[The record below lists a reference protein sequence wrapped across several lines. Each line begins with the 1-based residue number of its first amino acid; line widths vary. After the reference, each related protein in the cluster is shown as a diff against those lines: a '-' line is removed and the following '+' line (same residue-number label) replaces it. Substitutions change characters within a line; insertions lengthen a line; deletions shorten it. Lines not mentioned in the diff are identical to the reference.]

1 MTTSSSSTDDQHD
14 LHDDLHDLHDSA
26 PSDASSAVPG
36 LYVRPLT
43 GPEELDLFLRLTYS
57 LDHELADDLATGR
70 RLPRWMWVALDGDRV
85 VGRLAWW
92 THTAGAEPQALD
104 FFDLAPDL
112 SPEERA
118 EVGLRLLTTA
128 TAVVI
133 PKGTQRPE
141 FGRFMPADWREV
153 PETRSVLESLF
164 AVLERTGARPLV
176 ERLRL
181 EWQPGT
187 PVPEPKGRLEFRP
200 VRDREDLVA
209 LMTPVME
216 GTLDAHGQADLASG
230 LSAREAAELHYDEEF
245 AHYSSPQEWWQ
256 VAQLPETGE
265 PVGFVI
271 PARNNYH
278 HTIAYIG
285 VLPAHRGH
293 GYIDD
298 ILAEGTRILAAADV
312 PRIRAAT
319 DLGNVPMA
327 AAFARAGYATF
338 ERAINYVW
346 DAPGASGS

>member
-1 MTTSSSSTDDQHD
+1 MTTST
-14 LHDDLHDLHDSA
+14 
-26 PSDASSAVPG
+26 SSAVPD
-36 LYVRPLT
+36 LVIRPLA

-70 RLPRWMWVALDGDRV
+70 RLPEWMWVALDGDRLL
-85 VGRLAWW
+85 GRIAWW
-92 THTAGAEPQALD
+92 TNKAGGEPLALD
-104 FFDLAPDL
+104 FFDLTPEL
-112 SPEERA
+112 SGLSEDERA
-118 EVGLRLLTTA
+118 EIGLRLLETA
-128 TAVVI
+128 TAAVV
-133 PKGTQRPE
+133 PAGTQRPE

-181 EWQPGT
+181 EWRPGT
-187 PVPEPKGRLEFRP
+187 SVPEPKGRLEFRP

-216 GTLDAHGQADLASG
+216 GTLDAHGQADLATG
-230 LSAREAAELHYDEEF
+230 LSAREAAELHYDEEL
-245 AHYSSPQEWWQ
+245 AHYTSPQEWWQ
-256 VAQLPETGE
+256 VAQLPESGE

-285 VLPAHRGH
+285 VLPAHRGN

-298 ILAEGTRILAAADV
+298 ILAEGTRILAATDV

-319 DLGNVPMA
+319 DLANVPMA
-327 AAFARAGYATF
+327 AAFARAGYVTF

-346 DAPGASGS
+346 DAPGASES

>member
-1 MTTSSSSTDDQHD
+1 MTTPDQQNRGAAVERD
-14 LHDDLHDLHDSA
+14 L
-26 PSDASSAVPG
+26 VI
-36 LYVRPLT
+36 RPLA

-57 LDHELADDLATGR
+57 LDHEVADDLATGR
-70 RLPRWMWVALDGDRV
+70 RRPEWMWVALDGDRLL
-85 VGRLAWW
+85 GRLSWW
-92 THTAGAEPQALD
+92 VKTAGGEPQMLD
-104 FFDLAPDL
+104 FLDLAPEL
-112 SPEERA
+112 SPEERV
-118 EVGLRLLTTA
+118 EVGLRLLETA
-128 TAVVI
+128 TAAVI
-133 PKGTQRPE
+133 PADRQRPE
-141 FGRFMPADWREV
+141 FERYMPAEWREV
-153 PETRSVLESLF
+153 PETRSVLESVF
-164 AVLERTGARPLV
+164 GALERTGARPLV

-181 EWQPGT
+181 EWRPGT

-230 LSAREAAELHYDEEF
+230 LSPREAAELHYDEEF
-245 AHYSSPQEWWQ
+245 AHYTSPHEWWR
-256 VAQLPETGE
+256 VAQLPESGE
-265 PVGFVI
+265 PVGFVV

-293 GYIDD
+293 GYSDD

-319 DLGNVPMA
+319 DLGNMPMA
-327 AAFARAGYATF
+327 ASFARTGYVTF

-346 DAPGASGS
+346 DAPGVADS